1 MCAAATAWRSLTHA
15 HDADDTTRTS
25 PTTIPSAISM
35 ADGTEPASAPDA
47 VAIFSTHILV
57 RRSRFLP
64 GHDADLCRLRAV
76 SRGMRDAVD
85 ATLTDKEA
93 AYLGCLSL
101 LKDRHGRGVLNR
113 GALCTSAARGGQ
125 LETLVWLCQIAC
137 RWNPWT
143 CSVAAKYK
151 YGHLDVL
158 KWARANGCPWG
169 VEMSQNAA
177 KGGHLEVLRW
187 AREKD
192 CPWDSNTCAYAAEGG
207 HLEVLRWACENGCP
221 WNASTCEYAA
231 KGGHLEVLRW
241 ARENGCPWDE
251 HTRRIA
257 VSKGFIEA

>member
-93 AYLGCLSL
+93 AYLGCLRL
-101 LKDRHGRGVLNR
+101 LKIRHERRVLNR
-113 GALCTSAARGGQ
+113 GGLCTSAARGGQ
-125 LETLVWLCQIAC
+125 LETLIWLRQIGC
-137 RWNPWT
+137 PWDSRT
-143 CSVAAKYK
+143 CANAAQF
-151 YGHLDVL
+151 GHLEVL
-158 KWARANGCPWG
+158 KWARANGC
-169 VEMSQNAA
+169 E
-177 KGGHLEVLRW
+177 
-187 AREKD
+187 
-192 CPWDSNTCAYAAEGG
+192 
-207 HLEVLRWACENGCP
+207 
-221 WNASTCEYAA
+221 
-231 KGGHLEVLRW
+231 
-241 ARENGCPWDE
+241 
-251 HTRRIA
+251 
-257 VSKGFIEA
+257 

>member
-1 MCAAATAWRSLTHA
+1 
-15 HDADDTTRTS
+15 
-25 PTTIPSAISM
+25 M

-125 LETLVWLCQIAC
+125 LETLVWLRQIAC

-158 KWARANGCPWG
+158 KWAREN
-169 VEMSQNAA
+169 
-177 KGGHLEVLRW
+177 
-187 AREKD
+187 D
-192 CPWDSNTCAYAAEGG
+192 CPWFEETCTYAAEGG
-207 HLEVLRWACENGCP
+207 HIEL
-221 WNASTCEYAA
+221 
-231 KGGHLEVLRW
+231 LRW
-241 ARENGCPWDE
+241 ARENGAPWDE
-251 HTRRIA
+251 DTRRIA
-257 VSKGFIEA
+257 AAKGYVEA